1 MYLSTQAAARRLG
14 VAPHTLRRWSASG
27 IVPCVR
33 TAGGHRRFR
42 QEDVDELLRRTHSAG
57 LPDAKLA
64 RERELETLLDVLV
77 TLTGQLDPV
86 ELLAEIAYQ
95 ATRLLDCE
103 ACMISE
109 FDDASGTVRPLA
121 EFDSTGHRLPDAPA
135 YTIKD
140 SPMVGRV
147 LLQREPLVLTVNDPA
162 ADPAET
168 NDMRCWNIKTLLM
181 VPLANRGGAIG
192 LLEVIDRERERRF
205 SPQELRIARA
215 IAASASVALQSAR
228 ALARLQRSDSDVR
241 RFEDAVERMMASM
254 GDLSGA
260 STITN
265 VLQATATL
273 ACEAFGCASATVGW
287 ADEAAS
293 VSHGIASLGDRL
305 AAPDAES
312 AHALACRVPCGGRYL
327 SLSTTMRDPPGA
339 SLAGLARLLASSAA
353 WRIANLAPTTER
365 RHASSQVAPADP
377 ATGGLET

>member
-14 VAPHTLRRWSASG
+14 VASHTLRRWSASG

-42 QEDVDELLRRTHSAG
+42 QEDVDELLRQAHSAG

-64 RERELETLLDVLV
+64 REREFETLLEVLV
-77 TLTGQLDPV
+77 TLTGQLDLV

-95 ATRLLDCE
+95 ATRLLNCE

-121 EFDSTGHRLPDAPA
+121 EFDSSGQRLPDASA

-140 SPMVGRV
+140 SPMIGRV
-147 LLQREPLVLTVNDPA
+147 LLQREPVVLTVNDPT

-168 NDMRCWNIKTLLM
+168 NDMRRWSIKTLLM
-181 VPLANRGGAIG
+181 VTLANRGGSIG

-228 ALARLQRSDSDVR
+228 ALARLQRSDSDAR
-241 RFEDAVERMMASM
+241 QFEDAVERMMAGL
-254 GDLSGA
+254 GDVCGA
-260 STITN
+260 SASTD
-265 VLQATATL
+265 VLQATAAL

-287 ADEAAS
+287 ADEIAGAS
-293 VSHGIASLGDRL
+293 HSIASFGDGTG
-305 AAPDAES
+305 APDENS
-312 AHALACRVPCGGRYL
+312 AHVLACRVPCGERYL
-327 SLSTTMRDPPGA
+327 SLTVVVRDPPGA
-339 SLAGLARLLASSAA
+339 SLTGLARLLASSAA
-353 WRIANLAPTTER
+353 WRIAYLSGTAQQP
-365 RHASSQVAPADP
+365 
-377 ATGGLET
+377 

>member
-1 MYLSTQAAARRLG
+1 MYLSTQAAAHRLG

-42 QEDVDELLRRTHSAG
+42 QDDVDELLRQSHSAG

-64 RERELETLLDVLV
+64 RERELETLLEVLV
-77 TLTGQLDPV
+77 TLTGQLHLV

-95 ATRLLDCE
+95 ATRLLNCE

-121 EFDSTGHRLPDAPA
+121 EFDRTGRRLPDAPA

-147 LLQREPLVLTVNDPA
+147 LLQREPVVLTVNDPT

-168 NDMRCWNIKTLLM
+168 NDMRCWSIKTLLM
-181 VPLANRGGAIG
+181 VPLANRGGSIG

-228 ALARLQRSDSDVR
+228 ALARLQRSDTDAR
-241 RFEDAVERMMASM
+241 HFEDAVERMMA
-254 GDLSGA
+254 GLSDVCGA
-260 STITN
+260 PTGPD
-265 VLQATATL
+265 VLQTTAAL
-273 ACEAFGCASATVGW
+273 ACEAFGCGYVTVSW
-287 ADEAAS
+287 ADETARAS
-293 VSHGIASLGDRL
+293 HTVASFGHPP
-305 AAPDAES
+305 AGPDEND
-312 AHALACRVPCGGRYL
+312 AHVLACRVPCGERYL
-327 SLSTTMRDPPGA
+327 SLTAAMHDPPGA

-353 WRIANLAPTTER
+353 WRIADLSSATKR
-365 RHASSQVAPADP
+365 RQTAADGRP
-377 ATGGLET
+377 GVE